1 MIKKNQNKAQDAKAT
16 KWILLALVAMTLYFN
31 SKVQDPFNAPKFW
44 ILLVIGGWLFGY
56 AFEYSWKSRNDK
68 FSKNLTLFSAIFIVF
83 LMLNITFAQYRY
95 VAIFG
100 EYQRKNGALS
110 YLFLLIL
117 LITAVYTFNQKNIHK
132 FFISSFVVSTV
143 LVVYGNLQASGI
155 DFVKWNNPY
164 NAVIGTLGNPNF
176 SAATMAI
183 LGSLA
188 FGYIFIAK
196 QFYLKLVSLL
206 IFISLFY
213 TIYQTEARQGLV
225 SLASGIGF
233 FLSFLIFFINRRFGI
248 LSFGVLGASLIASIL
263 GMLQIGPLTDYLYK
277 GSVTVRGYYW
287 RAGMKMLQENPLFGI
302 GLDNYG
308 SFFKEYRETSYSLK
322 YGFDITS
329 SAAHNSYI
337 QMFATGGMFLGF
349 MYFALTVFVLVFGIR
364 SLFKLN
370 ESSRLIQ
377 IALLASFL
385 TYIAQSLVSIDNLGI
400 AVWGWVLMGAIIGI
414 AKYSISQENNKI
426 SERPKTIFNFY
437 QLTSSVI
444 VGSIALITSIF
455 LYQGEKNVY
464 QAAGYYNP
472 TASNQRELFFELTK
486 KTLSTPLLDPR
497 HKLTSGMQLVS
508 FGFIQEGMQE
518 LEGLVNSNPR
528 NIDALNVLAEFSVQL
543 GKIDDAI
550 NYRIRISE
558 LDPWNA
564 KNYLALGGLYKQKND
579 IQNMNAMLDK
589 IRLFASENQIY
600 LDAKNQLTIN

>member
-1 MIKKNQNKAQDAKAT
+1 MKNNQNKVQDSKAT
-16 KWILLALVAMTLYFN
+16 KWILLALVAITLYFN

-56 AFEYSWKSRNDK
+56 ALEYSWNSRNDK
-68 FSKNLTLFSAIFIVF
+68 FSKNLTLFSVTFIVF
-83 LMLNITFAQYRY
+83 LLLNIIFAQYRY

-100 EYQRKNGALS
+100 EYQRKNGAMS

-117 LITAVYTFNQKNIHK
+117 LITTAYTFNQKNIHK
-132 FFISSFVVSTV
+132 FFLTSLAVSTV

-188 FGYIFIAK
+188 FGFSFIAK
-196 QFYLKLVSLL
+196 QFYLKSISII
-206 IFISLFY
+206 IFFTLFY

-225 SLASGIGF
+225 SLVSGIGF
-233 FLSFLIFFINRRFGI
+233 FLAFLIFFINRKLGVISFGI
-248 LSFGVLGASLIASIL
+248 LAVSLLASIL

-287 RAGMKMLQENPLFGI
+287 RAGIKMLQENPFFGV

-364 SLFKLN
+364 SLFKLS
-370 ESSRLIQ
+370 ESSRVIQ

-414 AKYSISQENNKI
+414 GKLSTNPENNKL
-426 SERPKTIFNFY
+426 SEKPKAIFNFY
-437 QLTSSVI
+437 QLTASVI
-444 VGSIALITSIF
+444 VGTISLITSIF
-455 LYQGEKNVY
+455 LYQGEKSMY

-472 TASNQRELFFELTK
+472 TASNQRELFFTLTT
-486 KTLSTPLLDPR
+486 KTLATPLLDPR

-508 FGFIQEGMQE
+508 YGFIQEGMQE
-518 LEGLVNSNPR
+518 LENLAKNNPR

-550 NYRIRISE
+550 NYRIQISE

-579 IQNMNAMLDK
+579 IQNMNLMLNK
-589 IRLFASENQIY
+589 IQSFASENQIY
-600 LDAKNQLTIN
+600 LDAKNQLAIN

>member
-1 MIKKNQNKAQDAKAT
+1 MIENNQNKMQDSKAT
-16 KWILLALVAMTLYFN
+16 KWILLALIAITLYFN

-56 AFEYSWKSRNDK
+56 ALEYSWKYRNEKLSRYLSF
-68 FSKNLTLFSAIFIVF
+68 FSIIFVTF
-83 LMLNITFAQYRY
+83 LLANIIFAQNQY

-117 LITAVYTFNQKNIHK
+117 LISTVYTLNQRNIHK
-132 FFISSFVVSTV
+132 FFISSLAVSTV

-188 FGYIFIAK
+188 FGYSFIAK
-196 QFYLKLVSLL
+196 QIYLKFLSVL
-206 IFISLFY
+206 IFVLLFY
-213 TIYQTEARQGLV
+213 TIFQTEARQGLV
-225 SLASGIGF
+225 SLVSGIGF
-233 FLSFLIFFINRRFGI
+233 FLAFVIYFINRKFGMISFGI
-248 LSFGVLGASLIASIL
+248 LATALVASIL
-263 GMLQIGPLTDYLYK
+263 GMLQIGPLTEYLYK

-287 RAGMKMLQENPLFGI
+287 RAGIQMLQENPSFGV

-337 QMFATGGMFLGF
+337 QMLATGGMFLGF
-349 MYFALTVFVLVFGIR
+349 MYLVLTVFVLVFGIR
-364 SLFKLN
+364 SLFKLSD
-370 ESSRLIQ
+370 SSRLIQ
-377 IALLASFL
+377 IALLSSFL

-400 AVWGWVLMGAIIGI
+400 AVWGWVLMGAIIGMG
-414 AKYSISQENNKI
+414 KLPSNPQNDKPSKK
-426 SERPKTIFNFY
+426 PKAIFNFY
-437 QLTSSVI
+437 QLTASVI
-444 VGSIALITSIF
+444 VGTLTLITSIF
-455 LYQGEKNVY
+455 LYQGEKNTY

-472 TASNQRELFFELTK
+472 TASNQRDLFYELTSK
-486 KTLSTPLLDPR
+486 SLRTPLLDPR

-508 FGFIQEGMQE
+508 FGFIQEGIQE
-518 LEGLVNSNPR
+518 LESLVKSNPR

-550 NYRIRISE
+550 TYRSKLSE

-579 IQNMNAMLDK
+579 IQSMNLMLNK
-589 IRLFASENQIY
+589 IQSFASENQIY
-600 LDAKNQLTIN
+600 LDAKDQLTIN